1 MAAEVSVGLVLVGLG
16 ALNVPVDMV
25 CHVGFFLIITG
36 FFMLDRDLEN
46 DTTLI

>member
-25 CHVGFFLIITG
+25 CHVGFF
-36 FFMLDRDLEN
+36 MLDRGLEN
-46 DTTLI
+46 DTTLV